1 MPPTADD
8 RMDPETPDRVDLTG
22 IDTVIFDKDGTL
34 IDFHAMWGGWARQL
48 GDRLDDVIR
57 RPVSPDVYATIGFD
71 PTTGRVA
78 PAGLLATGT
87 MAGIEETVARLLRRW
102 CPSIA
107 AARRATAAAWLVPDP
122 AALAVP
128 LGDLP
133 SLFGRLRADGH
144 RIAVITTDDRAATDA
159 TLRALGIRGSVEA
172 MVCGDDGFGLKP
184 APDAV
189 IAVCHAFRT
198 EPSRVAVVGDTAA
211 DMTMAREA
219 GAGLVIGVRTGIG
232 TEEDLAGAD
241 VVVDSVEALLD

>member
-1 MPPTADD
+1 M
-8 RMDPETPDRVDLTG
+8 TPDEGRTEAERQRRIDLTG

-48 GDRLDDVIR
+48 GDRLDEVIG
-57 RPVSPDVYATIGFD
+57 RPVSPDVWATIGFD

-78 PAGLLATGT
+78 PGGLLATGT
-87 MAGIEETVARLLRRW
+87 MAGIEETVARVLRRW

-122 AALAVP
+122 GALAVP

-133 SLFGRLRADGH
+133 SILHRLRADGR
-144 RIAVITTDDRAATDA
+144 RIAVITTDDRGPTEA
-159 TLRALGIRGSVEA
+159 TLRALGIRDSVEA
-172 MVCGDDGFGLKP
+172 MVCGDDGFGVKP

-198 EPSRVAVVGDTAA
+198 EPSRVAVVGDTPA
-211 DMTMAREA
+211 DVAMAREA
-219 GAGLVIGVRTGIG
+219 GAGLVIGVRSGIG
-232 TEEDLAGAD
+232 TDDDLATAD
-241 VVVDSVEALLD
+241 VVVDSVDGLLD